1 MVKKEIRANANDLI
15 DDFNSVARDLGGVGA
30 SVLQAAGGQFC
41 NIWQSVP
48 QAFSNTP
55 IGSIQEGLMTQ
66 LCNSRPEQPDP
77 PSIELP
83 EDDEDDPDKVEVSF
97 QGGQCEGDTY
107 TVTVQ
112 PRWDFCDPAIVAP
125 GGGEIVFD
133 NVTGP
138 IHEIYLRFTDSQTS
152 DAVVVGTDEDGS
164 KVSHTLR
171 DFQSRNMI
179 LYRSEEECAT
189 HGFWLVDFSITSIEN
204 QDNPDDDCGDPE
216 PPEGPE
222 WDSPDPEIPQPDPI
236 IPTPPPGYPDGF
248 PMPEIN
254 ITYNQENN
262 TYEGDNFTIKLDAPD
277 IVLEYDDE
285 NPPDW
290 IEPPQGPVFNNFPC
304 SNPLDLIPDG
314 LRPEFPSPPD
324 FLRDIFDRV
333 TDLIPTPLPGVSVGD
348 LLDAIDGDD
357 EDDDEPVDIT
367 VDRVICEQGELQQT
381 TQTIT
386 IPESQVAVL
395 QELIQAQNKI
405 EEVRCNVG
413 AFEGLKVTITKTTI
427 RGKARFG
434 DTPEQSRFFF
444 GWIQFTRNGD
454 MVGIPRLIE
463 FNPQIFPFPLE
474 ADDFTIQ
481 FIDGAEGET
490 EVIGLE

>member
-1 MVKKEIRANANDLI
+1 MVRKEIRADANDLI
-15 DDFNSVARDLGGVGA
+15 DDIDSVARDLGEVGA
-30 SVLQAAGGQFC
+30 SVLQAVGGQFC
-41 NIWQSVP
+41 NVWQSTP

-55 IGSIQEGLMTQ
+55 IGSVQEGFMTR
-66 LCNSRPEQPDP
+66 LCNFREDQPEP
-77 PSIELP
+77 PPINLP
-83 EDDEDDPDKVEVSF
+83 EELENELELDAPF
-97 QGGQCEGDTY
+97 TGGQCEGDLY
-107 TVTVQ
+107 TVTAF
-112 PRWDFCDPAIVAP
+112 RRYEFCESGELV
-125 GGGEIVFD
+125 GEGEIDVQ
-133 NVTGP
+133 NVLGP
-138 IHEIYLRFTDSQTS
+138 IQRVFMELIDNENRTRFVAIGTES
-152 DAVVVGTDEDGS
+152 DGSEQRVEQNDTFNSGGISLIDCEGGANLLVVGFE
-164 KVSHTLR
+164 V
-171 DFQSRNMI
+171 
-179 LYRSEEECAT
+179 
-189 HGFWLVDFSITSIEN
+189 VDVEN

-216 PPEGPE
+216 PPEQPE
-222 WDSPDPEIPQPDPI
+222 WDEPDPEPPQPDPI

-248 PMPEIN
+248 PMPEID

-262 TYEGDNFTIKLDAPD
+262 TFEGDNFTIKLDAPD

-290 IEPPQGPVFNNFPC
+290 IEPPQGPVFDNFPC

-324 FLRDIFDRV
+324 FLRDIFDRI

-348 LLDAIDGDD
+348 LLDAIDGDG
-357 EDDDEPVDIT
+357 DDDEPVDIT
-367 VDRVICEQGELQQT
+367 VDRVICEQGELQEQQ
-381 TQTIT
+381 QTIT
-386 IPESQVAVL
+386 IPESQVAVV
-395 QELIQAQNKI
+395 QEIIQAQNKI

-413 AFEGLKVTITKTTI
+413 SFEGVKVTITTFPV

-454 MVGIPRLIE
+454 MVGVARLIE
-463 FNPQIFPFPLE
+463 FNPQTFPFPLE

-481 FIDGAEGET
+481 FIDGAEGTT